1 MNIGI
6 TYDLKS
12 DHADP
17 TLPDDHQE
25 EFDSP
30 RTIDALARALEALGH
45 HVTRLGDGR
54 GFLEKVLAAPPDFVF
69 NLAEGTGVSRAREAR
84 VPAVLEMLGIP
95 HSGSDPL
102 TLAATLD
109 KACARTLVAA
119 AGMHVPAGYALAP
132 GEPLDAVPAER
143 LRFPIVAKPAWEGS
157 SKGIRNRNLIDTPA
171 QLRDTVAHLRRDHC
185 QTILLEEYIDGDEI
199 TVGILGNDPARV
211 LGVMRVSPRQPA
223 ERFIYSLEIKRD
235 YRRLVK
241 YDCPPPLPPATLVR
255 IEQAALEAHRVLG
268 CRDVSRIDFRM
279 QGDTAY
285 FLEANP
291 LPGLNPDDSDLV
303 IMAKLVGWSYQ
314 QLIEAILQAALR
326 RAGMDN

>member
-1 MNIGI
+1 MLGDAPQGARRHHLCQLSRAPFAAARRLHSARRRRAGAVGGGCGLWRVVARWKLALGRDNGEGVSTRPASVVDRLEDNLSARFQIRRRSGQWAGVDRSAVFGAPHSRPADDRLAGRLSVARGVFARQSTLMKDAAAKRGSFAHVCSVDVAQRVKVARSRLGASSRITIRYIPIRARNITMSSTMNIGI

-109 KACARTLVAA
+109 KACAKTLVAA

-132 GEPLDAVPAER
+132 CEPLDAVPAE
-143 LRFPIVAKPAWEGS
+143 
-157 SKGIRNRNLIDTPA
+157 
-171 QLRDTVAHLRRDHC
+171 
-185 QTILLEEYIDGDEI
+185 
-199 TVGILGNDPARV
+199 
-211 LGVMRVSPRQPA
+211 
-223 ERFIYSLEIKRD
+223 
-235 YRRLVK
+235 
-241 YDCPPPLPPATLVR
+241 
-255 IEQAALEAHRVLG
+255 
-268 CRDVSRIDFRM
+268 
-279 QGDTAY
+279 
-285 FLEANP
+285 
-291 LPGLNPDDSDLV
+291 
-303 IMAKLVGWSYQ
+303 
-314 QLIEAILQAALR
+314 
-326 RAGMDN
+326 